1 MLVKLHNI
9 DTKQVVSQC
18 ERLYDMLSLKIN
30 TAYRN
35 NVKDRSS

>member
-1 MLVKLHNI
+1 MLVRLHNI
-9 DTKQVVSQC
+9 DNKQVVSQC
-18 ERLYDMLSLKIN
+18 ERLYNMFSVKIN